1 MAKGPSHSDA
11 GPPFRLRQRRDDD
24 MDALADLW
32 ASSWRE
38 ELPEID
44 FSARL
49 DWFRIHLPA
58 LEASGAVTICG
69 FDGQERLA
77 GFVTVDPGT
86 GYLDQLA
93 VATCAKGTGAAV
105 ALLGEARRVSL
116 NPLFLDVNQDNPRAL
131 RFYAREGFE
140 AIEAG
145 TNRRSGLK
153 TWRMRD
159 RANREKT
166 L

>member
-1 MAKGPSHSDA
+1 MAHGPSPLN
-11 GPPFRLRQRRDDD
+11 GEPPSFRLRQRSDGD

-32 ASSWRE
+32 AASWRE
-38 ELPEID
+38 ELPDID

-58 LEASGAVTICG
+58 LEAAGAITVCG
-69 FDGQERLA
+69 FDGQGRLA
-77 GFVTVDPGT
+77 GFVTVDPGS
-86 GYLDQLA
+86 GYMDQLA
-93 VATCAKGTGAAV
+93 VASHAKGSGAAA
-105 ALLGEARRVSL
+105 ALLTEARRISP

-145 TNRRSGLK
+145 VNRRSGLK

-159 RANREKT
+159 LMT